1 MLFLEKLWKM
11 WENIE
16 IQRYRDRDR
25 DIEKDMY
32 SHNRKKKEFISNK
45 TKLS

>member
-1 MLFLEKLWKM
+1 M
-11 WENIE
+11 ENV
-16 IQRYRDRDR
+16 RKYRDRDR
-25 DIEKDMY
+25 DIEIDMY